1 VTNRDRCCE
10 VYVAGASCN
19 VQRTQDFIKRV
30 RADPQLYVAH
40 DWTRDAAT
48 VATPDDQ
55 LDQDTREVLSVQDL
69 AAVRS
74 CDAFVLLA
82 EPGPVSRGSWVEFG
96 YSLAMLEARALL
108 DHKSLELLA
117 ATLEARALLDHKS
130 LELLA
135 ATQGAPLIV
144 VAGGERRSIFTS
156 LADFECANDDEA
168 FAAVRGWWLW

>member
-1 VTNRDRCCE
+1 MTNRDRCCE

-74 CDAFVLLA
+74 CDAFVMLA
-82 EPGPVSRGSWVEFG
+82 EPEPVSRGSWVEFG
-96 YSLAMLEARALL
+96 YALAMLEARALL
-108 DHKSLELLA
+108 DHKSLEILA
-117 ATLEARALLDHKS
+117 AP
-130 LELLA
+130 
-135 ATQGAPLIV
+135 QGAPLIV
-144 VAGGERRSIFTS
+144 VAGGKRRSIFSS
-156 LADFECANDDEA
+156 LADVECANDDEA
-168 FAAVRGWWLW
+168 LDAIKDWWK

>member
-1 VTNRDRCCE
+1 MTNRDRCCE

-117 ATLEARALLDHKS
+117 AT
-130 LELLA
+130 
-135 ATQGAPLIV
+135 QGAPLIV